1 LTRARSFC
9 MEIAVLAI
17 AFSPAARAAQSGS
30 ATLTAQPSLNLAL
43 NLDTGAVSATG
54 GDILWNGTALTPQG
68 RAALYNLGKFG
79 PRVFKSIRAR
89 SAAAPAYSSAPIPA
103 SKLTAGDIFG
113 VHTNG
118 GNYAKVIVTA
128 AESGALSLQYTT
140 FSHTSFVEGNGS
152 IASRPAARPAA
163 FGPPPFITEIQNN
176 YSFLLPGVPN
186 YGIAPGSII
195 VVEGQN
201 LNGNQTPV
209 LQSSAAPGLPSTLNQ
224 TNLSVTVNGV
234 TTTPAL
240 YYASDLAV
248 AAVLPSGTPVGMGTL
263 TLTYNGNSTM
273 AAIQV
278 VPSAIGLDT
287 LYGTGAGS
295 GVVTDSNFKVLDLT
309 NSALPGEPITLWA
322 SGLGADTSND
332 DRTYP
337 QVPNNL
343 TNIPIEVYIGGI
355 SANVLY
361 RGRSPYPGLDQ
372 INVVVPANVTPGCF
386 VSVVAETGSI
396 VSNTVTV
403 PVNPKGGA
411 CSDPALGLSGAQLQ
425 SLANKGSAPVNTLAV
440 VVSEYTSSNGTEN
453 DLALVLSTSM
463 LSAQFGGGNFYAS
476 QGSCSVFQP
485 GTRFPFQAPLETGTI
500 QLNGPAGMLDLPSQG
515 GGYNEAPL
523 PSGSLTK
530 FPGTYTFTGSA
541 GKDVGSFQIAIDVQ
555 TPFALINQAAL
566 TSIIRSQGATLS
578 WSGGFANGDVMVNG
592 VGISPNGS
600 INFYCHAPSKAG
612 QLTIPPST
620 LLALAP
626 AGGKLIVMNSTAP
639 QSVTATGIDLGL
651 ATGVVSIEVPT
662 NFK

>member
-1 LTRARSFC
+1 MSTRARTHC

-17 AFSPAARAAQSGS
+17 AFSSAAWAAQSGS
-30 ATLTAQPSLNLAL
+30 ATLTAQLSLS
-43 NLDTGAVSATG
+43 LDTGTVSATG

-68 RAALYNLGKFG
+68 HAALYNLGKFG

-89 SAAAPAYSSAPIPA
+89 SAAAPAYSAAPIPA
-103 SKLTAGDIFG
+103 NKLIAGDIFG
-113 VHTNG
+113 VHTNR
-118 GNYAKVIVTA
+118 GNYAKVMVTA

-140 FSHTSFVEGNGS
+140 FSRTSFVESNGS
-152 IASRPAARPAA
+152 IAARPGRPAA

-176 YSFLLPGVPN
+176 YSFLPPGAPN
-186 YGIAPGSII
+186 FGIAPGSIF

-209 LQSSAAPGLPSTLNQ
+209 LQSSSAPGLPSTLNQ
-224 TNLSVTVNGV
+224 TSLSVTVNGV
-234 TTTPAL
+234 TTTPAI
-240 YYASDLAV
+240 YYASEAAV

-263 TLTYNGNSTM
+263 TLNFNGNTTT

-287 LYGTGAGS
+287 LYGSGAGS
-295 GVVTDSNFKVLDLT
+295 GVATDSNFKYLDLI
-309 NSALPGEPITLWA
+309 NSALPGAAITLWG

-337 QVPNNL
+337 QQENNL

-361 RGRSPYPGLDQ
+361 RGRSQYPGLDQ

-386 VSVVAETGSI
+386 VSVVAETSSV
-396 VSNTVTV
+396 VSNAVTI

-425 SLANKGSAPVNTLAV
+425 SLANKGSASVNTLAAI
-440 VVSEYTSSNGTEN
+440 VSQYTSSNGTEE
-453 DLALVLSTSM
+453 DQALVISTSTV
-463 LSAQFGGGNFYAS
+463 SAEFGAGNFYAS
-476 QGSCSVFQP
+476 QGSCSVFQA
-485 GTRFPFQAPLETGTI
+485 GTRFPFQAPLDVGAI
-500 QLNGPAGMLDLPSQG
+500 QMSGPAGMVDLPPEG
-515 GGYNEAPL
+515 GFNESPL

-541 GKDVGSFQIAIDVQ
+541 GTDVGSFHVAIDVQ
-555 TPFALINQAAL
+555 TPFTLTNQAAL
-566 TSIIRSQGATLS
+566 SSIVRSQGATVT
-578 WSGGFANGDVMVNG
+578 WSGGFPNGDVMVNG
-592 VGISPNGS
+592 AGIGS
-600 INFYCHAPSKAG
+600 INFYCHAPSSAG
-612 QLTIPPST
+612 QLTIPPSILSA
-620 LLALAP
+620 LLP
-626 AGGKLIVMNSTAP
+626 AGGKLIVINSTAP
-639 QSVTATGIDLGL
+639 QSFTATGVDLGL
-651 ATGVVSIEVPT
+651 ATGVVSIEVST

>member
-1 LTRARSFC
+1 MSTRAPSYC
-9 MEIAVLAI
+9 LEIAVLAI
-17 AFSPAARAAQSGS
+17 AFSSTARAAQSGS
-30 ATLTAQPSLNLAL
+30 ATLTAQLSLNL
-43 NLDTGAVSATG
+43 DSGTVSGTG

-89 SAAAPAYSSAPIPA
+89 SAAAPAYSAAPIPA

-113 VHTNG
+113 VHTNR

-128 AESGALSLQYTT
+128 AESGSLSLQYTT
-140 FSHTSFVEGNGS
+140 FVEGNGS
-152 IASRPAARPAA
+152 IAPRPAV
-163 FGPPPFITEIQNN
+163 FGPPPFIAQIQNN
-176 YSFLLPGVPN
+176 YSFLLSGAPN
-186 YGIAPGSII
+186 YGIAPGSLF

-209 LQSSAAPGLPSTLNQ
+209 LQSSAAPGLPATLNQ
-224 TNLSVTVNGV
+224 TSLSVTVNGV

-240 YYASDLAV
+240 YYASNAAV

-263 TLTYNGNSTM
+263 TATYNGNSTM
-273 AAIQV
+273 APIQV

-287 LYGTGAGS
+287 LYGSGAGA
-295 GVVTDSNFKVLDLT
+295 GVVTDSNFNVLDLT
-309 NSALPGEPITLWA
+309 NSALPGKAIILWG

-337 QVPNNL
+337 QLANNL
-343 TNIPIEVYIGGI
+343 TNIPIEVFIGGI

-386 VSVVAETGSI
+386 VSVVAQTGSI
-396 VSNTVTV
+396 VSNSVTL

-425 SLANKGSAPVNTLAV
+425 SLANKAGTPVNTLAV
-440 VVSEYTSSNGTEN
+440 VVSQYTSSNGTE
-453 DLALVLSTSM
+453 DDQALVLSTSM
-463 LSAQFGGGNFYAS
+463 TSAEFGAGNFYAS

-485 GTRFPFQAPLETGTI
+485 GTRFPFQSPLDTGAI
-500 QLNGPAGMLDLPSQG
+500 QLNGPAGIVDLPSQG
-515 GGYNEAPL
+515 GGYNESPL
-523 PSGSLTK
+523 PSGSLTR
-530 FPGTYTFTGSA
+530 FPGTYTFTGSG
-541 GKDVGSFQIAIDVQ
+541 GKDVGRFQVAINVQ
-555 TPFALINQAAL
+555 TPFTLTDQVAL
-566 TSIIRSQGATLS
+566 TSIIRSQGATVT

-600 INFYCHAPSKAG
+600 INFYCHAPSSAG

-620 LLALAP
+620 LLALPP
-626 AGGKLIVMNSTAP
+626 AGGKLIVINSTPP
-639 QSVTATGIDLGL
+639 QSVTASGVDLGL
-651 ATGVVSIEVPT
+651 ATGVVSFEVPT

>member
-1 LTRARSFC
+1 VSTRARSC
-9 MEIAVLAI
+9 CLEIAVLAI
-17 AFSPAARAAQSGS
+17 AFSSAARAAQSGS
-30 ATLTAQPSLNLAL
+30 ATLTTQLSL
-43 NLDTGAVSATG
+43 NLDTGTVSGTG

-79 PRVFKSIRAR
+79 SRVFKSIRAR
-89 SAAAPAYSSAPIPA
+89 SAAAPAYSAAPIPA
-103 SKLTAGDIFG
+103 NKLIAGDIFG
-113 VHTNG
+113 VHTNR

-140 FSHTSFVEGNGS
+140 FSQTTFVEGNAS
-152 IASRPAARPAA
+152 IAPRPAA
-163 FGPPPFITEIQNN
+163 FGPPPFITQIQNN
-176 YSFLLPGVPN
+176 YSFLVFGVPN
-186 YGIAPGSII
+186 YGIAPGSIF
-195 VVEGQN
+195 VAEGQN

-209 LQSSAAPGLPSTLNQ
+209 LQSSAAPGLPVTLNQ
-224 TNLSVTVNGV
+224 TSLSVTVNGI

-240 YYASDLAV
+240 YYASDSAV
-248 AAVLPSGTPVGMGTL
+248 AAVLPSGTPVGMGFL
-263 TLTYNGNSTM
+263 TLTYNGNSSGM
-273 AAIQV
+273 VPIQV

-287 LYGTGAGS
+287 LYGSGSGS

-309 NSALPGEPITLWA
+309 NSALPGEAITLWG
-322 SGLGADTSND
+322 SGLGADPSND

-337 QVPNNL
+337 QIQNNL

-386 VSVVAETGSI
+386 VSVVVETSSI
-396 VSNTVTV
+396 VSNTITV
-403 PVNPKGGA
+403 PVHPKGGA

-425 SLANKGSAPVNTLAV
+425 SLANKSSAPVDTLSV
-440 VVSEYTSSNGTEN
+440 IVSQYTSSNGTEN
-453 DLALVLSTSM
+453 DLAFVLAASTIS
-463 LSAQFGGGNFYAS
+463 SQFGAGNFYAS

-485 GTRFPFQAPLETGTI
+485 GTRFPFQNPLDTGVI
-500 QLNGPAGMLDLPSQG
+500 QLNDPAGLLDLPSQG
-515 GGYNEAPL
+515 GGYNESPL

-530 FPGTYTFTGSA
+530 FPGTYTVTGSA
-541 GKDVGSFQIAIDVQ
+541 GKDVGSFLVAIDVQ
-555 TPFALINQAAL
+555 TPFTLTNQGAL
-566 TSIIRSQGATLS
+566 TSIVRSQGATVT
-578 WSGGFANGDVMVNG
+578 WSGGFPNGDVMVNG
-592 VGISPNGS
+592 VGISPIGS
-600 INFYCHAPSKAG
+600 INFYCHAPSSAG

-639 QSVTATGIDLGL
+639 KSFTASGVDLGL

>member
-1 LTRARSFC
+1 LSKRARSYC

-17 AFSPAARAAQSGS
+17 AFSSAARAAQSGS
-30 ATLTAQPSLNLAL
+30 ATLTAQPSSNLAL

-79 PRVFKSIRAR
+79 SRVYKSIRAR
-89 SAAAPAYSSAPIPA
+89 SAAAPAYSAAPIPA
-103 SKLTAGDIFG
+103 DKLTAGDIFG

-128 AESGALSLQYTT
+128 ADSGSLSLQYTT
-140 FSHTSFVEGNGS
+140 FVEGN
-152 IASRPAARPAA
+152 ASVAPRPVARPATRSAA

-176 YSFLLPGVPN
+176 YSFLSPGAPN
-186 YGIAPGSII
+186 YGIAPGSIF
-195 VVEGQN
+195 VVEGQY

-209 LQSSAAPGLPSTLNQ
+209 LQSSVAPGLPATLNQ
-224 TNLSVTVNGV
+224 TSLSVTVNGV

-240 YYASDLAV
+240 YYASYAAV
-248 AAVLPSGTPVGMGTL
+248 AAVLPSGTPVGSGNL
-263 TLTYNGNSTM
+263 TLTNNDGNSTM
-273 AAIQV
+273 APIQV

-287 LYGTGAGS
+287 LYGSGVGA
-295 GVVTDSNFKVLDLT
+295 GVVTDSKFNVLDLT
-309 NSALPGEPITLWA
+309 NSALPGEAIILWG
-322 SGLGADTSND
+322 SGLGADTSNN

-337 QVPNNL
+337 QIQTNL
-343 TNIPIEVYIGGI
+343 TNIPIEAYIGGI
-355 SANVLY
+355 SADVLY

-386 VSVVAETGSI
+386 VSVVLQTGTI
-396 VSNTVTV
+396 VSNSVTV
-403 PVNPKGGA
+403 PVHPKGGA

-425 SLANKGSAPVNTLAV
+425 SLANKGSAPVNTLSV
-440 VVSEYTSSNGTEN
+440 IVSQYTSPNGTE
-453 DLALVLSTSM
+453 DLAFVLSTSTI
-463 LSAQFGGGNFYAS
+463 SAQFGDGNFYAS
-476 QGSCSVFQP
+476 QGSCSVFP
-485 GTRFPFQAPLETGTI
+485 TGTRFPFQAALDTGAI

-530 FPGTYTFTGSA
+530 FPGTYTFSGSKGTG
-541 GKDVGSFQIAIDVQ
+541 VGSFQVAIDVQ
-555 TPFALINQAAL
+555 TPFTLTNQAAL
-566 TSIIRSQGATLS
+566 TSILRSQGATVT

-592 VGISPNGS
+592 VGSGF
-600 INFYCHAPSKAG
+600 NFYCHAPSNAG

-620 LLALAP
+620 LLALP
-626 AGGKLIVMNSTAP
+626 PGGGKLLVMNSTAP
-639 QSVTATGIDLGL
+639 QTVTATGVDLGL
-651 ATGVVSIEVPT
+651 ATGVVSFDVPT

>member
-1 LTRARSFC
+1 

-30 ATLTAQPSLNLAL
+30 ATLTAQLSL
-43 NLDTGAVSATG
+43 NLDTGTVSGTG

-89 SAAAPAYSSAPIPA
+89 SAAAPAYSAAPIPA

-113 VHTNG
+113 VHTNR

-128 AESGALSLQYTT
+128 AESGSLSLQYTT
-140 FSHTSFVEGNGS
+140 FVEGNGS
-152 IASRPAARPAA
+152 IAPRSAA
-163 FGPPPFITEIQNN
+163 FGAPLFITQIQNN
-176 YSFLLPGVPN
+176 YSFLVSGAPN
-186 YGIAPGSII
+186 YGIAPGSIF
-195 VVEGQN
+195 VVEGLN

-224 TNLSVTVNGV
+224 TSLSVTVNGV

-240 YYASDLAV
+240 YYASDAAV
-248 AAVLPSGTPVGMGTL
+248 AAVLPSGTPVGMGML
-263 TLTYNGNSTM
+263 TATYNGNSTT

-278 VPSAIGLDT
+278 VPSAMGLDT
-287 LYGTGAGS
+287 LYGSGAGS

-309 NSALPGEPITLWA
+309 NSALPGKAITLWG

-337 QVPNNL
+337 QIQNNL

-355 SANVLY
+355 SADVLY

-372 INVVVPANVTPGCF
+372 INVVVPAHVTPGCF
-386 VSVVAETGSI
+386 VSVVVETSSI

-425 SLANKGSAPVNTLAV
+425 SLANKGSAPVNTLAAI
-440 VVSEYTSSNGTEN
+440 VSQYTRSNGTEN
-453 DLALVLSTSM
+453 DLAFVLSTSTI
-463 LSAQFGGGNFYAS
+463 SAQFGDGNFYAS
-476 QGSCSVFQP
+476 QGSCSVFPP
-485 GTRFPFQAPLETGTI
+485 GTRFPFQAALDTGAI
-500 QLNGPAGMLDLPSQG
+500 QLDGPAGMLDVPSQG
-515 GGYNEAPL
+515 GGYNESPL

-541 GKDVGSFQIAIDVQ
+541 GKDVGSFQVAIDVQ
-555 TPFALINQAAL
+555 TPFTLTNQGALA
-566 TSIIRSQGATLS
+566 SIIRSQGATVT

-592 VGISPNGS
+592 VGIGS
-600 INFYCHAPSKAG
+600 VNFYCNAPSNAG
-612 QLTIPPST
+612 QLTIPPSI
-620 LLALAP
+620 LLALPP

-639 QSVTATGIDLGL
+639 QSFTATGVDLGL
-651 ATGVVSIEVPT
+651 ATGVVSFEVPT